1 MQHKTFLKSVA
12 VITAGTLF
20 AKGIGALYRIPLMGL
35 LGGYGMGLYHMAYPL
50 FLLLL
55 TFSSA
60 GIPSAFSRMIAEER
74 ARGVEDGSTVKSAL
88 GLFAVLGF
96 FGSVLMCLFA
106 PEMAKLQ
113 QDPALV
119 TCYYALAPSVFLVA
133 LIAVFRGYFQGK
145 NNMLPTAFSEILEQL
160 FKAAAGLYFAYRYR
174 LEPQKAVTYALAA
187 VTLSE
192 LCALLYLALR
202 YRGEWR
208 AKRLCV
214 QRRGGA
220 SILSSA
226 FPVMAA
232 AALLPLSQMVD
243 SIVIVRLLSRHTARA
258 VSLYGL
264 FSGGALGLVNL
275 PATLCYGLA
284 AASVPAV
291 SSAFARKDQEEG
303 RRRAIYALALA
314 LALAIPCSVGL
325 YLFARP
331 LAGILYPAL
340 PEGDRAV
347 LVSLIKTVS
356 VSAAT
361 LAGVETLAATLT
373 GMGRAKY
380 AAVSMLTA
388 VTAKFLLQFLLVGS
402 ARYSILG
409 AAAAAN
415 ICYLIAFSLDLFYT
429 VKKDRTGKRDD
440 SDRRDRRRRGR
451 SHREGTRNAG
461 SGGQSVCADSVVCK
475 KSGACGHSV

>member
-20 AKGIGALYRIPLMGL
+20 AKAIGAIYRIPLMGI

-50 FLLLL
+50 FLVLL

-60 GIPSAFSRMIAEER
+60 GIPSAFSRMIADER
-74 ARGVEDGSTVKSAL
+74 ARGAEDGSTVKTAL
-88 GLFAVLGF
+88 GLFALLGAA
-96 FGSVLMCLFA
+96 GSLAMCLFA
-106 PEMAKLQ
+106 PEMAHLQ
-113 QDPALV
+113 GDEALV
-119 TCYYALAPSVFLVA
+119 NCYLALAPSVFFVA

-145 NNMLPTAFSEILEQL
+145 NDMLPTALSEITEQVV
-160 FKAAAGLYFAYRYR
+160 KAAAGLFFAFRFR
-174 LEPQKAVTYALAA
+174 EEPAKAVACTLAA

-192 LCALLYLALR
+192 VCALVFLVLR

-208 AKRLCV
+208 PRRLNT
-214 QRRGGA
+214 RPTHA
-220 SILSSA
+220 SQILSAA

-232 AALLPLSQMVD
+232 AALLPLSQTVD
-243 SIVIVRLLSRHTARA
+243 SIVIVRLLARHTARA

-275 PATLCYGLA
+275 PATVCCGLA

-291 SSAFARKDQEEG
+291 SSAFARGDREEG
-303 RRRAIYALALA
+303 RRRAVYALAVA
-314 LALAIPCSVGL
+314 LALSIPCALGL

-331 LAGILYPAL
+331 ITGILYPAL
-340 PEGDRAV
+340 PEGDRAL
-347 LVSLIKTVS
+347 LVSLIRTTS

-361 LAGVETLAATLT
+361 LAGVETLAASLT

-380 AAVSMLTA
+380 AALSMLAA
-388 VTAKFLLQFLLVGS
+388 VIAKFILQFLLVGS
-402 ARYSILG
+402 ARFSILG

-429 VKKDRTGKRDD
+429 VKKERTGKRHD
-440 SDRRDRRRRGR
+440 SDRRARRGR
-451 SHREGTRNAG
+451 RRSDAQGDRDVER
-461 SGGQSVCADSVVCK
+461 GGQSVCADGGMLK
-475 KSGACGHSV
+475 KS